1 MQPFIGII
9 LGFVLILTRIS
20 AFFVVLPIFGSE
32 IIPARIKVAA
42 VVLVTIFFSMVTAL
56 PFDAGNVTA
65 LQAGLLIA
73 GEAVYGLALG
83 LIANCIFSVIRLA
96 GRIIEQ
102 QMGLDM
108 AQVLDPITGEPAD
121 PLSVLLEMVF
131 IVLFLAANG
140 HHLLLM
146 VISRSYEAFAPGTV
160 PSLPVM
166 VEAVVK
172 SGSVMFIAALRLAAP
187 MLAAFLLLVI
197 IIAVLARIVPEMDIL
212 FFSFP
217 LRVGCG
223 LFVAALFV
231 PFIGSFVSEFAGWMG
246 KLLPL

>member
-20 AFFVVLPIFGSE
+20 AFFVILPIFGSE
-32 IIPARIKVAA
+32 IIPAIIKVAA
-42 VVLVTIFFSMVTAL
+42 VVLVTIFFSMVTSL

-65 LQAGLLIA
+65 LQAGLLMA

-83 LIANCIFSVIRLA
+83 LIANCIFSVVRLA

-108 AQVLDPITGEPAD
+108 AQVMDPITGESAD

-146 VISRSYEAFAPGTV
+146 VIC
-160 PSLPVM
+160 
-166 VEAVVK
+166 
-172 SGSVMFIAALRLAAP
+172 AATRRLR
-187 MLAAFLLLVI
+187 
-197 IIAVLARIVPEMDIL
+197 R
-212 FFSFP
+212 
-217 LRVGCG
+217 G
-223 LFVAALFV
+223 LFRRCL
-231 PFIGSFVSEFAGWMG
+231 
-246 KLLPL
+246 